1 VISNLN
7 ITGELRDSF
16 IGAGF
21 YPGESEDDEGY
32 FLTGQG
38 SQIKKMGV
46 AGTMTNSVLYA
57 RSFPRTVKIGG
68 VNLTTALSPETFVTS
83 VG

>member
-1 VISNLN
+1 
-7 ITGELRDSF
+7 
-16 IGAGF
+16 
-21 YPGESEDDEGY
+21 
-32 FLTGQG
+32 
-38 SQIKKMGV
+38 MGV